1 MIVRQQDRHPSTE
14 GMPEDQRRA
23 VDADGLEE
31 GSGPVAVVGEV
42 GRPARQGRRAPEA
55 GQRRRIDVHAGA
67 YESGERALVGL
78 VVEAPPVQKQ
88 SGWTLARLAVAG
100 GASVDGHLSPLEPGL
115 LAVAPCGRVAVAD
128 RIGWRADLLAFPSA
142 HSSTMHN
149 CAGAS

>member
-1 MIVRQQDRHPSTE
+1 MIVRQQNRHPSSE

-31 GSGPVAVVGEV
+31 GSGPVAVVGEA
-42 GRPARQGRRAPEA
+42 GRPARQGGGAPEA

-67 YESGERALVGL
+67 HESGQRALVRL
-78 VVEAPPVQKQ
+78 VVEAPPVQEQ
-88 SGWTLARLAVAG
+88 SGWTLARLAVEC

-115 LAVAPCGRVAVAD
+115 LAAATCGGGVVAD

-149 CAGAS
+149 SAGAS